1 MDGNAEGLNAH
12 AQKKIK
18 KKIKSREEMGRRAM
32 CRVQPLYI
40 KNWKKNG
47 EKSYNT

>member
-1 MDGNAEGLNAH
+1 MVFKRSCTH
-12 AQKKIK
+12 TQKKK
-18 KKIKSREEMGRRAM
+18 RERGVEGRAM

-40 KNWKKNG
+40 KNWGEKRKE